1 MGQSKKEF
9 HKGLKEDQ
17 SAEGPCPFCG
27 VEVAEEAKFCP
38 GCGKAAEE
46 IIAEKK
52 VTSA

>member
-1 MGQSKKEF
+1 
-9 HKGLKEDQ
+9 
-17 SAEGPCPFCG
+17 